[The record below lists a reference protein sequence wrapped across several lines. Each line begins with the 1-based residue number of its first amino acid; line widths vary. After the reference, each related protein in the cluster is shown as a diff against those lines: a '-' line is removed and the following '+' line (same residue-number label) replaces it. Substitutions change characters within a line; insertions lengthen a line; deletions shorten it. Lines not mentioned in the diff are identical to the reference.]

1 MIFKSF
7 GPINNEIIQKPFI
20 LLYGENSSL
29 VHEIENNII
38 NKLKEGTSF
47 TIKKYQEEYLLQ
59 NEDIFNQIINSNN
72 LFEDGEIYVI
82 SKTTDKILQIFD
94 EEIAANNNKKIIFL
108 SESLTKKSKLKAMGE
123 SSNHFACIACYQD
136 NPEKLQSLLIQK
148 LKNIKINVSRE
159 FMNSIFEVNSLNRQ
173 DINDAIDKV
182 MLIKNSSN
190 IDENKLKELFHSS
203 ADNNNFEI
211 VNYCLLGNK
220 KNINI
225 VLNNIYAQGINFNEI
240 LSALKYK
247 INKLLEIA
255 ESNIDNKNIN
265 QLVES
270 FRPTIFWKEKNIVKD
285 QLKRWS
291 KKELEVLLDKIFDIE
306 IQCKKNYDVSTVI
319 LQNFVINIST
329 KTALEKIQTQ

>member
-7 GPINNEIIQKPFI
+7 GSANNEIIQKPFI
-20 LLYGENSSL
+20 LIYGENSSL
-29 VHEIENNII
+29 INEIETNII
-38 NKLKEGTSF
+38 SKLKEGTSF

-59 NEDIFNQIINSNN
+59 NEDIFNQIINLNN
-72 LFEDGEIYVI
+72 LFGDKEIYVI
-82 SKTTDKILQIFD
+82 SKTTDKILQIFN
-94 EEIAANNNKKIIFL
+94 EEIASKNNKKIIFL
-108 SESLTKKSKLKAMGE
+108 SELLTKKSKLRALGE
-123 SSNHFACIACYQD
+123 SSNNFACIACYQD
-136 NPEKLQSLLIQK
+136 NPEQLQSLLQQK

-159 FMNSIFEVNSLNRQ
+159 FMNSIFEMNSLNRQ

-270 FRPTIFWKEKNIVKD
+270 FRPTIFWKEKNIIKD

-291 KKELEVLLDKIFDIE
+291 KKELGVLLDKIFDIE

-329 KTALEKIQTQ
+329 KTALEKIHTQ

>member
-7 GPINNEIIQKPFI
+7 GFINNEIIQKPFI

-29 VHEIENNII
+29 IHEIKNII
-38 NKLKEGTSF
+38 ISKLKEGASF

-72 LFEDGEIYVI
+72 LFGDEEIYLI
-82 SKTTDKILQIFD
+82 SKTTDKILEIFN
-94 EEIAANNNKKIIFL
+94 EEIATNNNKKIIFL
-108 SESLTKKSKLKAMGE
+108 SETLTKKSKFRAIGE
-123 SSNHFACIACYQD
+123 SSKHFACIACYQD
-136 NPEKLQSLLIQK
+136 NTEQLQSLLLQK
-148 LKNIKINVSRE
+148 LKNIKISVSRQ
-159 FMNSIFEVNSLNRQ
+159 FINSIFEMNSLNRQ
-173 DINDAIDKV
+173 DINDAIDKAI
-182 MLIKNSSN
+182 LIKNSSN

-203 ADNNNFEI
+203 TDNNNFEI
-211 VNYCLLGNK
+211 VNDCLLGNK
-220 KNINI
+220 KNISI
-225 VLNNIYAQGINFNEI
+225 ALNNIYAQGINFNEI

-255 ESNIDNKNIN
+255 ESNNDNKNIN

-270 FRPTIFWKEKNIVKD
+270 FRPAIFWKEKNIVKD
-285 QLKRWS
+285 QLNRWS
-291 KKELEVLLDKIFDIE
+291 KKELEILLDKIFDIE

-329 KTALEKIQTQ
+329 KTALEKIHTQ

>member
-7 GPINNEIIQKPFI
+7 GSVNNEIINKSFV

-29 VHEIENNII
+29 IHEIENTII
-38 NKLKEGTSF
+38 SKLKEATSF
-47 TIKKYQEEYLLQ
+47 TIKKYHEEYLLQ
-59 NEDIFNQIINSNN
+59 NENIFNQIINSNN
-72 LFEDGEIYVI
+72 LFGEEEIYII

-94 EEIAANNNKKIIFL
+94 EDIATKNKKKIIFL
-108 SESLTKKSKLKAMGE
+108 SELLTKKSKLRALGE
-123 SSNHFACIACYQD
+123 SSNNFACIACYQD
-136 NPEKLQSLLIQK
+136 NPEQLQSLLIQK

-190 IDENKLKELFHSS
+190 VDEDKLKELFHSS

-211 VNYCLLGNK
+211 VNDCLLGNK

-291 KKELEVLLDKIFDIE
+291 KKELKILLDKIFDIE

-329 KTALEKIQTQ
+329 KTALEKIHTQ